1 MQAWLTPTKVARE
14 FQSTAQKLTCITD
27 ISESRTEVSAES
39 LKTLHEK
46 DVSSQTEICEASKQD
61 IGHIIAAHS
70 LPAVQ
75 PSSSN
80 DFAPRSSRWQSKDFE
95 AISLDPFKMRHVCL
109 KELELLWAEEVWTLL
124 ATLSMLGCGLYCI
137 ISLSQD
143 AIHLNTLAQLCGLK

>member
-14 FQSTAQKLTCITD
+14 FQSIAQKPACITD
-27 ISESRTEVSAES
+27 ISENRTDVSAES

-46 DVSSQTEICEASKQD
+46 GVSSRTEICEASKQD

-80 DFAPRSSRWQSKDFE
+80 DFAPKSRRWQSEDFE

-124 ATLSMLGCGLYCI
+124 ATLNVLGCRLYCV
-137 ISLSQD
+137 ISLSPG
-143 AIHLNTLAQLCGLK
+143 ALHLNTLAQLCGLK

>member
-14 FQSTAQKLTCITD
+14 FQSTAQKLACITD
-27 ISESRTEVSAES
+27 ISESRIDVSAES

-46 DVSSQTEICEASKQD
+46 GVSSQTEICEASKQD
-61 IGHIIAAHS
+61 IGHIVASHS

-80 DFAPRSSRWQSKDFE
+80 DFTPKSSSWQSEDSE

-124 ATLSMLGCGLYCI
+124 ATLNMLGCGLYCV
-137 ISLSQD
+137 ISLSQS
-143 AIHLNTLAQLCGLK
+143 AIHLTTLAQLCGLK